1 MEEVGEGL
9 RDPKRIGTPQADKE
23 ATNINPWGL
32 PKTEPPSQEQAWAG
46 PITHTQGR
54 GFRSE
59 KIRGTLEARPLHGP
73 FLPLTLNKKRD
84 LLVPLLHHL

>member
-32 PKTEPPSQEQAWAG
+32 PKTEPPSQEQAWE
-46 PITHTQGR
+46 IGR
-54 GFRSE
+54 
-59 KIRGTLEARPLHGP
+59 AH
-73 FLPLTLNKKRD
+73 
-84 LLVPLLHHL
+84 V

>member
-46 PITHTQGR
+46 PITHTHTHTQ
-54 GFRSE
+54 
-59 KIRGTLEARPLHGP
+59 TLLQICSRYETWSSCESP
-73 FLPLTLNKKRD
+73 NN
-84 LLVPLLHHL
+84 